1 MTSIIRAENLSVGFP
16 IRGGLFQSIRSE
28 VKAVNDVSFEV
39 EEGKTLG
46 VVGESGCGKTS
57 LGRALVRLYE
67 PTQGKIFFRDQD
79 ITHLSSYEMRS
90 FRKEIQMIFQD
101 PYASLNP
108 RMSVKQIL
116 EEPFRLD
123 PSCSK
128 EEREDRLLKLL
139 DIVGMDTSVLERYPH
154 EFSGGQRQRISIART
169 LILRP
174 KLIIA
179 DEPVSAL
186 DVSIQAQIL
195 NLLKELQEK
204 FELTYIFISHDL
216 GVVRYVAD
224 VVLVMY
230 LGNIVEEAPVEIL
243 FETPKHPYTKALLD
257 AIPKAD
263 PRRREK
269 KNILLGDLPSP
280 MNPPSGCVFHT
291 RCPLADSNC
300 KIKKPTL
307 NRQSNNASHKVACH
321 KV

>member
-1 MTSIIRAENLSVGFP
+1 MTSIIRAQNVSVSFP
-16 IRGGLFQSIRSE
+16 VRGGLFQSVRSE
-28 VKAVNDVSFEV
+28 VKAVNDVSLEV
-39 EEGKTLG
+39 EEGKTVG

-67 PTQGKIFFRDQD
+67 PSAGKIFFRNED
-79 ITHLSSYEMRS
+79 ITHLSSYKMRD

-123 PSCSK
+123 PSCSRK
-128 EEREDRLLKLL
+128 ERRSRLLELL
-139 DIVGMDTSVLERYPH
+139 SIVGLDPSVLERYPH
-154 EFSGGQRQRISIART
+154 EFSGGQRQRLSIART

-186 DVSIQAQIL
+186 DVSIQSQIL

-216 GVVRYVAD
+216 GVVRYIAD
-224 VVLVMY
+224 VVVVMY
-230 LGNIVEEAPVEIL
+230 LGNVVEEAPVEGL
-243 FETPKHPYTKALLD
+243 FKTPRHPYTKALLD
-257 AIPKAD
+257 AIPKPD
-263 PRRREK
+263 PRKRDK
-269 KNILLGDLPSP
+269 KNLLAGDLPSP
-280 MNPPSGCVFHT
+280 MNPPTGCVFHT
-291 RCPLADSNC
+291 RCPIAENIC
-300 KIKKPTL
+300 KIKKPILTEKS
-307 NRQSNNASHKVACH
+307 QSEKHRVACH

>member
-46 VVGESGCGKTS
+46 IVGESGCGKTS

-67 PTQGKIFFRDQD
+67 PTQGKIFFRDQE
-79 ITHLSSYEMRS
+79 IT

-108 RMSVKQIL
+108 RMSVQQIL

-291 RCPLADSNC
+291 RCPLADSIC

-307 NRQSNNASHKVACH
+307 DRQSNNGSHKVACH

>member
-46 VVGESGCGKTS
+46 IVGESGCGKTS

-108 RMSVKQIL
+108 RMSVQQIL

-291 RCPLADSNC
+291 RCPLADSIC

-307 NRQSNNASHKVACH
+307 DRQPNNGSHKVACH

>member
-1 MTSIIRAENLSVGFP
+1 MTPIIRAQNLSVGFP

-46 VVGESGCGKTS
+46 IVGESGCGKTS

-116 EEPFRLD
+116 EEPFRLA

-128 EEREDRLLKLL
+128 EEREARLLELL

-154 EFSGGQRQRISIART
+154 EFSGGQRQRVSIART

-243 FETPKHPYTKALLD
+243 FEKPEHPYTKALLD

-263 PRRREK
+263 PRQREK

-291 RCPLADSNC
+291 RCPLADSVC
-300 KIKKPTL
+300 KIKKPSL
-307 NRQSNNASHKVACH
+307 IKQSHNSSHRVACH

>member
-39 EEGKTLG
+39 VEGKTLG